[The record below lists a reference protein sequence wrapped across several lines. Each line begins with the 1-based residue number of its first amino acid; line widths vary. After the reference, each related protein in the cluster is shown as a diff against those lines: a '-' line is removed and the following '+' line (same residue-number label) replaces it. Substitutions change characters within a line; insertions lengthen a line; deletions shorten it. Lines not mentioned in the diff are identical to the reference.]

1 MVFSRYIFSRCY
13 PCYFTKMI
21 WIQYWWISLKSNDY
35 YWPEARGPGINPLS
49 LRAGPVVLLRAL
61 SSLARKGTTLAWKG
75 TACSSTVTGQA
86 FGAVQDV
93 SCKWSFS
100 ILIPTV
106 KAFTQFTFLIEI
118 TKFNSVEFVLLLSLC
133 TTCLC

>member
-1 MVFSRYIFSRCY
+1 MTKWSFQGTNFPGVFHVILLRWSEYS
-13 PCYFTKMI
+13 T
-21 WIQYWWISLKSNDY
+21 YWWISLKSNDY
-35 YWPEARGPGINPLS
+35 YWPEACGPGINPLS
-49 LRAGPVVLLRAL
+49 LRAGPVVLLPAL
-61 SSLARKGTTLAWKG
+61 SSLAWKGTTF
-75 TACSSTVTGQA
+75 SSTVTGQA

-118 TKFNSVEFVLLLSLC
+118 SKFNSVEFVLLLSLC